1 MSSVLHLAD
10 DPSGAELEVRE
21 GLEAGGFHVV
31 LLDPAASG
39 MRDALPRVDAVLIS
53 AGLEAS
59 VAVAR
64 QVHQS
69 SPGTPIVFLT
79 DEESETRLERSLFP
93 APRLGKEWSITRSE
107 PASAAVEAV
116 RRAIDAAA
124 KRRRL
129 RTTLSSINAT
139 MGDVP
144 FRQRRTIVT
153 DHYIAAI
160 LDQLSDAVLILG
172 LDGEV
177 ATSNEA
183 AQDCFGDSIDTD
195 ALADFFGRG
204 RTPAEREEPSLEQ
217 ISIPRPG
224 KPPATLEL
232 RITPVRDDA
241 GEKIATA
248 IVGRDI
254 SSRVEEERRRELV
267 NTAVR
272 TLAASGL
279 DIERGLAETAELF
292 TRWFAAAC
300 TIDLLEGETVRRC
313 ASSPGGAEGGPEP
326 ILLSEWKGPVA
337 AAIASGSTRIGQSV
351 PVPQIARSPVEAA
364 RFEQLEL
371 ARWIAAPL
379 RSANVSIG
387 ALSVGRTSSVQR
399 FSREEIEV
407 VEQCA
412 THIATAV
419 ENVRAYHAAAEAN
432 RAKDEF
438 LATLSHELR
447 TPMTSIVGWIR
458 MLRSGLDEQTS
469 SEAMEAIEQS
479 ARIQAQLIDDMLDL
493 SRIEM
498 GKLHLKLSDVDLGGV
513 VRAAIDTVRPS
524 AAAKRLDLVTSIAVD
539 RYLVAG
545 DPNRL
550 QQVVWNL
557 LSNSVKFTPSGG
569 RIEVAVDR
577 VESKARLQ
585 VSDSGKGIESVFLPF
600 VFDRFRQAEGSTT
613 RRHGGLG
620 LGLAIVKQIVE
631 LHGGTVT
638 AASRG
643 TDLGATFTVELPL
656 LAVTPQGDD
665 DAERFDPGTS
675 LVGVEVVVVE
685 DDASS
690 ARMIAAALER
700 RGAAVR
706 VARSADDALV
716 ALRERIPH
724 VVVSD
729 VAMPDRDG
737 LDLIREI
744 RTTLR
749 ISAERLPALALTA
762 YGDLETR
769 VRILGA
775 GFQQHVQKPVDPAE
789 LVLSV
794 ARLAGR

>member
-10 DPSGAELEVRE
+10 EPTGAELELRE
-21 GLEAGGFHVV
+21 RLESDGFDVVPLRPAAGG
-31 LLDPAASG
+31 
-39 MRDALPRVDAVLIS
+39 MKALPAVDAVLIS
-53 AGLEAS
+53 ARLETS

-64 QVHQS
+64 QVHES

-79 DEESETRLERSLFP
+79 DEESEMRLKRSLFP

-107 PASAAVEAV
+107 PAPAAVEAV

-129 RTTLSSINAT
+129 RATLSSINAT
-139 MGDVP
+139 MGDAP

-183 AQDCFGDSIDTD
+183 AQDCFGDSTDTD
-195 ALADFFGRG
+195 AFANFFAEG
-204 RTPAEREEPSLEQ
+204 RTPADREEPSLEQ

-267 NTAVR
+267 NTVVR
-272 TLAASGL
+272 ILAASGL
-279 DIERGLAETAELF
+279 DIERGLAETADLF

-313 ASSPGGAEGGPEP
+313 ASSPGGAEAGPEP
-326 ILLSEWKGPVA
+326 ILLSEWKGPAA
-337 AAIASGSTRIGQSV
+337 AAIASGSTRIGQSA
-351 PVPQIARSPVEAA
+351 VPQIARSQAEAA

-371 ARWIAAPL
+371 SRWVAAPL

-387 ALSVGRTSSVQR
+387 ALSVARTSSLQR
-399 FSREEIEV
+399 FSREEIEA

-469 SEAMEAIEQS
+469 REAMEAIEQS

-498 GKLHLKLSDVDLGGV
+498 GKLHLKLSDVDLGAV

-524 AAAKRLDLVTSIAVD
+524 AAAKRLELVVSIAVD

-569 RIEVAVDR
+569 RIEVTVDR

-585 VSDSGKGIESVFLPF
+585 VSDSGKGIDSVFLPF
-600 VFDRFRQAEGSTT
+600 VFDRFRQAEG
-613 RRHGGLG
+613 
-620 LGLAIVKQIVE
+620 
-631 LHGGTVT
+631 
-638 AASRG
+638 
-643 TDLGATFTVELPL
+643 
-656 LAVTPQGDD
+656 
-665 DAERFDPGTS
+665 
-675 LVGVEVVVVE
+675 
-685 DDASS
+685 
-690 ARMIAAALER
+690 
-700 RGAAVR
+700 
-706 VARSADDALV
+706 
-716 ALRERIPH
+716 
-724 VVVSD
+724 
-729 VAMPDRDG
+729 
-737 LDLIREI
+737 
-744 RTTLR
+744 
-749 ISAERLPALALTA
+749 
-762 YGDLETR
+762 
-769 VRILGA
+769 
-775 GFQQHVQKPVDPAE
+775 
-789 LVLSV
+789 
-794 ARLAGR
+794 